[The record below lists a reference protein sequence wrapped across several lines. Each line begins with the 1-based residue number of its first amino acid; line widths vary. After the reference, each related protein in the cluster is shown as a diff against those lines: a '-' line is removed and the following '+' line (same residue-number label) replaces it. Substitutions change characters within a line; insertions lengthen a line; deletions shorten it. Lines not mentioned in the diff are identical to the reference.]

1 MRSLI
6 SPTRAAWVSLLLA
19 PVFPMP
25 AEAAWQMPV
34 TNFTRQEYAAGT
46 QNWDM
51 AQQQNDWIYVGNNY
65 GLLEYDGTRWKL
77 YGLWNSSAV
86 RSVKVAE
93 NGEIFCGGTNEF
105 GVFRSDGL
113 GGLTYEPL
121 SVHLPEADSGFGDV
135 WGIEVWR
142 NNVYFVT
149 HNAIFTLDRV
159 TRRVSKHDSRQ
170 TISSCALVGDTLYVS
185 RADGIFSTSSDGSVV
200 ARLRGSE
207 KVTALGVRKI
217 CAMSGGRL
225 LIGTTKGGLWVAGG
239 GRLSKMRTEAD
250 DYVSRNVLYT
260 VCANDSYIAQGTV
273 AGGVALTRL
282 DGSEARYVNGI
293 NGLQNNTVLSA
304 MFDKAGNLWCG
315 LDQGVDRIEID
326 SPQSQLYGQASD
338 FGSGYASIISAGKL
352 FIGTNR
358 GLFRTN
364 YPLDDSAPT
373 FSAECV
379 GGSIGQVW
387 SLGLVGNQVVCCHDK
402 GLFAVGAEGGLRPIS
417 EADGFWQVRTFP
429 LNESLGVAG
438 GYDGLYIIRHTPAG
452 IVMERKLEGAPRQ
465 AKTFE
470 VDSNNRIWICTD
482 NGVERL
488 TINQDMTRCVREVV
502 MKKPDGESPYC
513 NVIKLDGHIVVSAG
527 ENSYVTNERN
537 ELSDEPGILELCDGN
552 KAFYNII
559 RRDSDGN
566 VWYITGNAL
575 KVRRLDKRSMQY
587 DTRPAL
593 LWDLPGFYV
602 YGFTSML
609 TIGHG
614 QAIVSCVQG
623 FALADMRNAAVRVK
637 ERSPKLFI
645 RQLASITPGN
655 EGVFFGASYPPV
667 EREISIPYAQNSVR
681 VTFSCTQG
689 YAKAQSFS
697 CMLSR
702 DGDGDG
708 EYTDWDAAS
717 AKEYTFLKPG
727 RYRFR
732 VKMRHT
738 DGAVFGP
745 VGISFVILPPWYLT
759 WWAWSAYAIL
769 ALASAAII
777 VAAVKRHNKATR
789 RRLALQKEEELK
801 RQEQDFAQK
810 TLLRDKEILQLRNE
824 KMESELKSK
833 SQELSS
839 FMLNT
844 LNRNEL
850 ITKVKRDVCKIQED
864 LDAQDKASAQK
875 RLAQLQAKL
884 TQDADTRVNW
894 DRFEENFDIVNDKFM
909 RKLQAKFP
917 WISSNEKKL
926 CVYIVM
932 GYMNKEIA
940 PLMNI
945 STRGVEM
952 LRYRM
957 RKKMELQREDD
968 IESLLRS
975 IRDENDSS
983 AD

>member
-6 SPTRAAWVSLLLA
+6 SPARVARVSLLLA
-19 PVFPMP
+19 PIFSMP
-25 AEAAWQMPV
+25 AEAAWLMPV
-34 TNFTRQEYAAGT
+34 THFTRQDYAAGT
-46 QNWDM
+46 QNWDL

-93 NGEIFCGGTNEF
+93 DGDIFCGGSNEF

-113 GGLTYEPL
+113 GGLAYESL
-121 SVHLPEADSGFGDV
+121 SDRLSEADNGFGDV
-135 WGIEVWR
+135 WGVEIWR
-142 NNVYFVT
+142 NHVYFVT

-159 TRRVSKHDSRQ
+159 TRQVSKHDSQ
-170 TISSCALVGDTLYVS
+170 QIINSCALVGDTLYVS
-185 RADGIFSTSSDGSVV
+185 RADGIFSTSSGGSFVS
-200 ARLRGSE
+200 RLQGSE
-207 KVTALGVRKI
+207 EVAKLGVRKI

-225 LIGTTKGGLWVAGG
+225 LIGTTEGGLWVAAG

-260 VCANDSYIAQGTV
+260 VCANDNYIAQGTV

-282 DGSEARYVNGI
+282 DGSEACYVNGA

-338 FGSGYASIISAGKL
+338 FGTGYAALIASGKL

-358 GLFRTN
+358 GLFRAD
-364 YPLDDSAPT
+364 YPLDDGAPT
-373 FSAECV
+373 FAAERV

-387 SLGLVGNQVVCCHDK
+387 SLSLMGGHLVCCHDK
-402 GLFAVGAEGGLRPIS
+402 GLFAVGPEGGLAPIS

-429 LNESLGVAG
+429 LNENLGVAG
-438 GYDGLYIIRHTPAG
+438 GYDGLYIIRLAAG
-452 IVMERKLEGAPRQ
+452 GVQMVRKLEGAPRQ

-470 VDSNNRIWICTD
+470 VDSNNRVWICTD

-488 TINQDMTRCVREVV
+488 SINQGMTRCAREVV
-502 MKKPDGESPYC
+502 VKRPESESPYC
-513 NVIKLDGHIVVSAG
+513 NVIKFDGHIVVSAG
-527 ENSYVTNERN
+527 GKSFITNERN

-552 KAFYNII
+552 GAFYNAIQ
-559 RRDSDGN
+559 RDSEGN

-575 KVRRLDKRSMQY
+575 KVRRLDRRSMQY
-587 DTRPAL
+587 DSRPTL
-593 LWDLPGFYV
+593 LWDLPEFYV
-602 YGFTSML
+602 YGFTTML

-623 FALADMRNAAVRVK
+623 FALANMRNAAVKAK
-637 ERSPKLFI
+637 ERSPKLFV
-645 RQLASITPGN
+645 RQLASITPGR
-655 EGVFFGASYPPV
+655 EEVFFGESFPHA
-667 EREISIPYAQNSVR
+667 EREISIPYDQNSVR
-681 VTFSCTQG
+681 ITFSCTQG

-702 DGDGDG
+702 NGDG
-708 EYTDWDAAS
+708 EYTDWDVATT
-717 AKEYTFLKPG
+717 KEYTFLKPG
-727 RYRFR
+727 RYRFC

-738 DGAVFGP
+738 DGSVFGP
-745 VGISFVILPPWYLT
+745 VSIAFAILPPWYLT
-759 WWAWSAYAIL
+759 RWAMAAYAIL
-769 ALASAAII
+769 TFAAAALI
-777 VAAVKRHNKATR
+777 VLAVKRHNKAAR
-789 RRLALQKEEELK
+789 RKITLQKEEELK
-801 RQEQDFAQK
+801 RQERDFAQK
-810 TLLRDKEILQLRNE
+810 TLVRDKEILQLRNE
-824 KMESELKSK
+824 KIESELKSK

-850 ITKVKRDVCKIQED
+850 ITKVKRDISKIQED
-864 LDAQDKASAQK
+864 LEAQDKTSAQK
-875 RLAQLQAKL
+875 RLAQLQARL

-894 DRFEENFDIVNDKFM
+894 ERFEENFDIVNDKFM

-975 IRDENDSS
+975 IRDENDSATRS
-983 AD
+983 